1 MKVEKY
7 ISFDNELI
15 KSYKPNEDDVI
26 TQKAL
31 EETSFSLKLKMTL
44 NSSQILSS
52 QKEQQLLLNF
62 HYPIPLHVI
71 KDMKIEEDREW
82 LQVEGRENDERV
94 IFIKGE

>member
-15 KSYKPNEDDVI
+15 KSYKPNEDDII
-26 TQKAL
+26 TQEIL
-31 EETSFSLKLKMTL
+31 EKIFSLKLKMTL

-52 QKEQQLLLNF
+52 EKEQQLPLRF
-62 HYPIPLHVI
+62 HYPIPLHII

>member
-1 MKVEKY
+1 MKVETY

-26 TQKAL
+26 TQEIL
-31 EETSFSLKLKMTL
+31 EKIFSLNLKMTL
-44 NSSQILSS
+44 NGSQILSS
-52 QKEQQLLLNF
+52 QKEQLLPLRF
-62 HYPIPLHVI
+62 HYPISLHII

>member
-15 KSYKPNEDDVI
+15 KTYKPNEDDVI
-26 TQKAL
+26 TQEIL
-31 EETSFSLKLKMTL
+31 EKIFSLNLKMTL

>member
-1 MKVEKY
+1 MKVETY

-15 KSYKPNEDDVI
+15 KSYKPNEDDII
-26 TQKAL
+26 TQEIL
-31 EETSFSLKLKMTL
+31 EKIFSLNLKMTL
-44 NSSQILSS
+44 NGSQILSS
-52 QKEQQLLLNF
+52 QKEQLLPLRF

>member
-15 KSYKPNEDDVI
+15 KSYKPDEDDVI
-26 TQKAL
+26 TQEIL
-31 EETSFSLKLKMTL
+31 EKEPFSLKLKMTL
-44 NSSQILSS
+44 NDSQILSS
-52 QKEQQLLLNF
+52 EKEQKLPLRF
-62 HYPIPLHVI
+62 HYPIPLHII

-94 IFIKGE
+94 VFIKGE

>member
-15 KSYKPNEDDVI
+15 KSYKPNEDDII
-26 TQKAL
+26 TQEVL
-31 EETSFSLKLKMTL
+31 EKFSLNLKMTL
-44 NSSQILSS
+44 NGSQILSS
-52 QKEQQLLLNF
+52 EKEQLLPLQF
-62 HYPIPLHVI
+62 RYLIPLHVI

>member
-15 KSYKPNEDDVI
+15 KSYRPNEDDII
-26 TQKAL
+26 TQEIL
-31 EETSFSLKLKMTL
+31 EKIFSLNLKMTL